1 MSPSPHPTGP
11 TGASGPGDRGRST
24 PTGPAA
30 PGRPDAPLPPVPRPR
45 ASRADRISRYLARD
59 TTGGLLLLGA
69 TVLAL
74 VAANTPLVD
83 VYESLRDF
91 RVGPSAPFHLDLTL
105 GTWAAD
111 GLLAIFFFVVGLE
124 LKQEFVAGSLRDPRK
139 AVLPMVAAACGVVV
153 PALIFTAIN
162 ANAGSEALQGWA
174 IPAATD
180 IAFAVAVIAVVGKA
194 LPPALR
200 TFLLT
205 LAVVDDLIAITI
217 IAVFYT
223 AGVAVVPLLLSLVP
237 FALFAVAVQ
246 RGVRSWWL
254 LIPLGV
260 VAWVLVH
267 ESGVHATVAGV
278 LLGVLVPALPTERAG
293 VDHHAEDG
301 TVERHSLTHHFAE
314 RWSPLSSGIAVP
326 IFAFFS
332 AGVTVGGLDGL
343 VDSLGDSIAIG
354 IIVALVLGKAIG
366 ITGGTFLVTR
376 LPGLRLDPS
385 LRWVEL
391 VGMSFV
397 AGIGFTVS
405 LLVGELAYGT
415 GSHLDDVVKVGVL
428 VGSLISAVVGSTI
441 LLLCARARRRGAAPA
456 AGVDAPA

>member
-1 MSPSPHPTGP
+1 MPDSATPAPAPASSTPPSPS
-11 TGASGPGDRGRST
+11 
-24 PTGPAA
+24 AA
-30 PGRPDAPLPPVPRPR
+30 P
-45 ASRADRISRYLARD
+45 ASRAQRLSRFVSRD

-74 VAANTPLVD
+74 VIANSPAGSFYAQV
-83 VYESLRDF
+83 RDTTF
-91 RVGPSAPFHLDLTL
+91 GPEALHLHLSV

-124 LKQEFVAGSLRDPRK
+124 LKQEFVAGSLRDPRV
-139 AVLPMVAAACGVVV
+139 ATLPIAAAVGGVAL

-162 ANAGSEALQGWA
+162 IGAGPDALQGWA

-180 IAFAVAVIAVVGKA
+180 IAFAVAVVAVVGKK

-217 IAVFYT
+217 IAIFYT
-223 AGVAVVPLLLSLVP
+223 AGIAVVPLLL
-237 FALFAVAVQ
+237 ALLPLAAFAVLVR

-260 VAWVLVH
+260 VAWALVH
-267 ESGVHATVAGV
+267 ASGIHATIAGV
-278 LLGVLVPALPTERAG
+278 ALGLLVPAIATRRASVTH
-293 VDHHAEDG
+293 VDADG
-301 TVERHSLTHHFAE
+301 HEERHALTHHFAE
-314 RWSPLSSGIAVP
+314 RWSPISSGVAVP

-332 AGVTVGGLDGL
+332 AGVSVGGFSGL
-343 VDSLGDSIAIG
+343 TESLRDSVAIG
-354 IIVALVLGKAIG
+354 IVVALVVGKSVG
-366 ITGGTFLVTR
+366 ITGASLLVTR
-376 LPGLRLDPS
+376 LPGIKLDPS
-385 LRWVEL
+385 LRWPDV
-391 VGMSFV
+391 VGLSLV

-415 GSHLDDVVKVGVL
+415 GSEQDDVVKVGVL
-428 VGSLISAVVGSTI
+428 VGSLISAVLGGVVLS
-441 LLLCARARRRGAAPA
+441 ARGRWHERHRTEQGVTAP
-456 AGVDAPA
+456 